1 MSRILSTRGE
11 GAHTSV
17 GRPGQTPPRQTPH
30 STDTTSPKMAT
41 AADGTHPT
49 GMHSCLM
56 WILDLWNTFVS
67 MPRAY
72 SDRYHC
78 LHCVLLDGEHKTS
91 TGIRLTFTWERACIM
106 HTKYIYPCLLFAWIC
121 QFRVCNVPIIL
132 HVILAQS
139 QLITPYHSLSCVR
152 LYPVGTNVN
161 GLTSIKREHVQLYLP
176 ACLPPA
182 NEVAGR

>member
-1 MSRILSTRGE
+1 MQFCLITVRNISCNVF
-11 GAHTSV
+11 TSV
-17 GRPGQTPPRQTPH
+17 CQEFCPQGGRVHTPLWADLGRHPPRQTPH
-30 STDTTSPKMAT
+30 STVTTSPKMAT

-91 TGIRLTFTWERACIM
+91 TGIRLTFTWERALCTQNISM
-106 HTKYIYPCLLFAWIC
+106 FIIRVNLPVSCL
-121 QFRVCNVPIIL
+121 
-132 HVILAQS
+132 
-139 QLITPYHSLSCVR
+139 
-152 LYPVGTNVN
+152 
-161 GLTSIKREHVQLYLP
+161 
-176 ACLPPA
+176 
-182 NEVAGR
+182 